1 MINQGYQRSL
11 HIERAVPA
19 RLCMLDQA
27 ERYEVLA
34 VAQMRRAH
42 KRAQEDRAVIKMG
55 KATVV
60 AKPEASPQSVLE
72 LSSYS
77 SDENV

>member
-1 MINQGYQRSL
+1 M
-11 HIERAVPA
+11 
-19 RLCMLDQA
+19 
-27 ERYEVLA
+27 
-34 VAQMRRAH
+34 QMRRAH

-60 AKPEASPQSVLE
+60 AKPDASPQSVLE

>member
-1 MINQGYQRSL
+1 
-11 HIERAVPA
+11 
-19 RLCMLDQA
+19 MLA
-27 ERYEVLA
+27 A
-34 VAQMRRAH
+34 AQMRRAH

-72 LSSYS
+72 LNSYS